1 MNPTISLPDSAP
13 RRYLATFGLLAGGL
27 ALLTAIVNYVV
38 DPDAYFGR
46 NSLGFF
52 TSAERQFKILGLQ
65 RHAGDAVLLGN
76 SKAALADTSLVHG
89 PYPFFNAGVGG
100 SLAEDVTEMTDH
112 VPPGAPL
119 VVLALEY
126 GQFGNSRP
134 YGGHLPPPVTGHDWL
149 ANLLSGQILVDSLK
163 TITSAARRQPPAYL
177 PDGNFVTTGWY
188 AHYDLNDPAGHA
200 QVVAIRE
207 AQIRDFALMPERM
220 AMLPKL
226 KAALVAHPHYLVYI
240 IPVEA
245 EEMASLRRL
254 GLRPVYD
261 AWRARVREV
270 FPDVVDLTDTPYANP
285 KNFFH
290 LDIMHPYPNI
300 GAQMIQQEVL
310 PQLRK

>member
-1 MNPTISLPDSAP
+1 MAW
-13 RRYLATFGLLAGGL
+13 LAGGVI
-27 ALLTAIVNYVV
+27 LLTGLINYFT
-38 DPDAYFGR
+38 DPNAYFGR
-46 NSLGFF
+46 NSLGYY
-52 TSAERQFKILGLQ
+52 TSAERQFKLLGLQ
-65 RHAGDAVLLGN
+65 RHPQNAVLLGN
-76 SKAALADTSLVHG
+76 SKAALADTALVHG

-100 SLAEDVTEMTDH
+100 ALAEDVADVSQHIPAT
-112 VPPGAPL
+112 VPL

-134 YGGHLPPPVTGHDWL
+134 YGGRLPPPFTWHDWL
-149 ANLLSGQILVDSLK
+149 TNLLSGQVLVDSVK
-163 TITSAARRQPPAYL
+163 SVASAALKLPPTYL

-207 AQIRDFALMPERM
+207 AQIRGFELVPERL
-220 AMLPKL
+220 ALLPKL
-226 KAALVAHPHYLVYI
+226 KTTLAAHPHYLVYI

-261 AWRARVREV
+261 AWVQRVREV
-270 FPDVVDLTDTPYANP
+270 FPDVVDLTDTPYADP

-300 GAQMIQQEVL
+300 SAQMIQQEVL